1 MRQMEE
7 RKGRGRGREK
17 DVYIDDSARLFLQT
31 QGRAE
36 QGRNERTDELTNE
49 RFLIQLRP

>member
-7 RKGRGRGREK
+7 RKGRGGREK